1 MNKFVHWDF
10 EQVFELGLS
19 KAEIGLFF
27 RVAVAAGRENICRAS
42 VTTIAKW
49 VNSTVQW
56 TRRSLKN
63 LEQAGVLV
71 IERSCGGAGNVNIYR
86 ISIGENS
93 ASNRTGK
100 KTNTVETSTQNPV
113 GNDVK
118 TRFENAPQK
127 EEYKRKSRKEE
138 CVRSMCYSFA
148 SGKTSAQERTVP
160 EGDTHSHTAG
170 GVLKYYPLKAEELM
184 PYYPD
189 VERRVIENYLYKRNS
204 TNWVRKNGHR
214 LRPHEILLD
223 FSVWMAR
230 ETDHDQI
237 PQARYSPPP
246 ERQAQQEES
255 DPVRKSHSA
264 ELIKYLMGA

>member
-63 LEQAGVLV
+63 LELAGVLV

-127 EEYKRKSRKEE
+127 EEYKRNSRKA
-138 CVRSMCYSFA
+138 V
-148 SGKTSAQERTVP
+148 
-160 EGDTHSHTAG
+160 
-170 GVLKYYPLKAEELM
+170 
-184 PYYPD
+184 
-189 VERRVIENYLYKRNS
+189 
-204 TNWVRKNGHR
+204 KN
-214 LRPHEILLD
+214 
-223 FSVWMAR
+223 A
-230 ETDHDQI
+230 
-237 PQARYSPPP
+237 
-246 ERQAQQEES
+246 
-255 DPVRKSHSA
+255 
-264 ELIKYLMGA
+264 